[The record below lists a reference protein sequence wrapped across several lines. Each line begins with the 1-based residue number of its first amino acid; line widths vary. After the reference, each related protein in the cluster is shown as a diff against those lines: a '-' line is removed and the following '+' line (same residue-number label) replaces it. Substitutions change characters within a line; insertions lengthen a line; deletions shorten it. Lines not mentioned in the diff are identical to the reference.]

1 MTPDTVAPAPVS
13 RLELEEQDRLRAL
26 DELELFGTEVE
37 ERFDRITSLVQRLFG
52 VPIAMITLVGRDQAH
67 FKSRQGMDLVL
78 ACRTDTFCN
87 VAVQQADTFVVEDL
101 SLDERFRSHE
111 LVRPATG
118 LRFYAAQPLLVTGGQ
133 AIGTLC
139 LLDDRPRTLSPYQ
152 ANLLRDLAR
161 SVEREL
167 TLHQE
172 FDQAAR
178 MQRGLLPKR
187 APVLPGYDLAA
198 ACVPAKAVG
207 GDLYDWYPLPGGVG
221 FTVADVMGKG
231 AGAAIMA
238 ATVRAVLRSVV
249 REREAPEAVNH
260 TQKVL
265 QVDLAETGTF
275 VTLMHARLDAATGV
289 VRYVDAGHGLT
300 VLLHAD
306 GRADRIPS
314 AGLPLGIL
322 ESETWVES
330 RVELQ
335 PGDALLT
342 FSDGL
347 VDLMGDDVGGLR
359 NLLALVRASS
369 SMHDLVDRVSAISR
383 RERLLDDVTIIALQR
398 RAG

>member
-13 RLELEEQDRLRAL
+13 KLELEEQDRLRAL

-37 ERFDRITSLVQRLFG
+37 ERFDRITSLAQRLFG
-52 VPIAMITLVGRDQAH
+52 VPIAMVTLVGRDQAH

-87 VAVQQADTFVVEDL
+87 VAVQQTDTFVVEDL

-111 LVRPATG
+111 LVRPTTG

-152 ANLLRDLAR
+152 TNLLRDLAR

-167 TLHQE
+167 MLHQE

-300 VLLHAD
+300 VLVHAD
-306 GRADRIPS
+306 GRAERMPS
-314 AGLPLGIL
+314 AGLPVGIL
-322 ESETWVES
+322 ESETWAES

-335 PGDALLT
+335 PGDSLLT

-369 SMHDLVDRVSAISR
+369 SMHDLVNRVTAISR